1 MNNSVVYDYTK
12 GFKFYLHERDQ
23 FWRGIEMDRIGQTQA
38 ILIPTRSE
46 VWGTFRA
53 VLKTNLAKESAQC
66 VTDPHPGVLA
76 SLNDTNSVGTG
87 GGKSQIVRAPL
98 REF

>member
-12 GFKFYLHERDQ
+12 GFKFYLHERGQ
-23 FWRGIEMDRIGQTQA
+23 FWRGIEMDSIGQTQA

-53 VLKTNLAKESAQC
+53 VKKTNLADVPKADLIKALMEQLAKE
-66 VTDPHPGVLA
+66 D
-76 SLNDTNSVGTG
+76 
-87 GGKSQIVRAPL
+87 I
-98 REF
+98 